1 MSSHSNPS
9 PETRT
14 GVLGVGLDGKDGH
27 KRITQGDDFLP
38 VGGSSETH
46 ERMQDMVVRMSE
58 RVKRKGKTLREISKD
73 EFADLARESME
84 R

>member
-1 MSSHSNPS
+1 MSSSSNRS
-9 PETRT
+9 RETRT
-14 GVLGVGLDGKDGH
+14 GVLGVGLDASDGH
-27 KRITQGDDFLP
+27 KRITQGDDFLL

-58 RVKRKGKTLREISKD
+58 RVKRKGKSLRELSKD
-73 EFADLARESME
+73 EFADLARESLD

>member
-1 MSSHSNPS
+1 MPSSSNPS
-9 PETRT
+9 RETRT

-27 KRITQGDDFLP
+27 KRITQGDDFLL
-38 VGGSSETH
+38 VGGSHETH

-58 RVKRKGKTLREISKD
+58 TVKRKGKTLRELSKD
-73 EFADLARESME
+73 EFADIARESLE

>member
-1 MSSHSNPS
+1 MASSRPP

-27 KRITQGDDFLP
+27 KRVTQGDDFLL
-38 VGGSSETH
+38 VGGSQETH

-58 RVKRKGKTLREISKD
+58 GVKRKGKTLRELSKD
-73 EFADLARESME
+73 EFEDLARESLE
-84 R
+84 H